1 MPWNEHNFP
10 RSMKNLTT
18 EVRNKAI
25 EIANALL
32 YEGQM
37 PEGIAIATSISRAK
51 DWAANRDIEIRA
63 NDDGKITDMKSHG
76 QDQYVIPKNGRWAV
90 KTEMEEDIKPFSH
103 KPDAIKFARE
113 KAKEANSAL
122 VIQRRDG
129 KIQKRI
135 SYNPNKKKAK
145 A

>member
-1 MPWNEHNFP
+1 MPWDKKNFP
-10 RSMKNLTT
+10 RSMKNFTP

-37 PEGIAIATSISRAK
+37 PEGIIIATSISRAK
-51 DWAANRDIEIRA
+51 DWAANREIEIRA
-63 NDDGKITDMKSHG
+63 NDEGKITDVKEHG
-76 QDQYVIPKNGRWAV
+76 HDQYVIPKEGKWAV
-90 KTEMEEDIKPFSH
+90 KTEKEEYEKPFSN
-103 KPDAIKFARE
+103 KPDAIKFARQ
-113 KAKEANSAL
+113 KAREANGAL

-135 SYNPNKKKAK
+135 SYNPNKKR
-145 A
+145 